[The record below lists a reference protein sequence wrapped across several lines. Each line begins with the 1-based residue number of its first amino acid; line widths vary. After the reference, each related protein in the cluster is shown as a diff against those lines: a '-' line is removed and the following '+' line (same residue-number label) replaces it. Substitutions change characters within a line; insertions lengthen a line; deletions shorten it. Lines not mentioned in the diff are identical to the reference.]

1 MKKFRSTPI
10 ALGLTALSLTACVNS
25 SPEGE
30 ATDSEIINAGIET
43 FVNVEDA
50 TEFLPTWSKENT
62 VVYHMI
68 GDPDDM
74 HPANGNSATRS
85 FIHGYTQS
93 YVMASDL
100 INLKGGRPDVV
111 KGHPTVSADELQ
123 FTYEL
128 MDEPTWDNGEQL
140 TVADVIFTF
149 KAIKCPL
156 TNNPHAKPYLEN
168 LKTITQDPANPRKFT
183 LVMKKKYI
191 QNIVFLTDYPLLQES
206 YWDKGKV
213 LQKYTFEQLDEV
225 GFNAASKKDL
235 NSWATEFNSPKYSRN
250 PEFLVGLGPYRFEDW
265 KPGQSYTLVKKKD
278 HWTSKLKSP
287 SEYHTA
293 YPERIIFKNNSNP
306 NSQILEF
313 KSQAMDA
320 STWLDVK
327 MMLDLQADP
336 NFNQNYH
343 SRFTN
348 TYNYSYMAF
357 NCRPDGVEHKKL
369 FEDKR
374 VRRAIAMLVPVDEIN
389 VVLNNGKNTRMVGP
403 VSPLKEEYNKD
414 LALVEF
420 NLEAAKKLLDEAGWK
435 DTDADNIRD
444 KVIDGQK
451 TKFEFDLHYMTS
463 TVTWK
468 DMAQMISEALYEAG
482 VKCNITPLDF
492 AIHYDRARNHKF
504 DAMLASWAGSSSP
517 EDFTQIWHTS
527 SWASKGSNFGGFGN
541 VKSDALIDSIKYT
554 LNDAKRHG
562 MVKELQSIIYEDQPY
577 VFLYAAN
584 RRNVIHKRFG
594 NADMYF
600 ERPGVLIN
608 NWKLLD
614 AKAASTTSAS
624 PQ

>member
-1 MKKFRSTPI
+1 
-10 ALGLTALSLTACVNS
+10 
-25 SPEGE
+25 
-30 ATDSEIINAGIET
+30 
-43 FVNVEDA
+43 
-50 TEFLPTWSKENT
+50 
-62 VVYHMI
+62 
-68 GDPDDM
+68 
-74 HPANGNSATRS
+74 
-85 FIHGYTQS
+85 
-93 YVMASDL
+93 
-100 INLKGGRPDVV
+100 
-111 KGHPTVSADELQ
+111 
-123 FTYEL
+123 

-235 NSWATEFNSPKYSRN
+235 NGWATEFNSPKYSRN

-265 KPGQSYTLVKKKD
+265 KPGQSYTLVKKEN

-287 SEYHTA
+287 SAYHTA
-293 YPERIIFKNNSNP
+293 YPDRIIFKNNSDP

-403 VSPLKEEYNKD
+403 VSPLKEEYNKG

-504 DAMLASWAGSSSP
+504 DAMLASWAGSSVP

-608 NWKLLD
+608 NWQLLD